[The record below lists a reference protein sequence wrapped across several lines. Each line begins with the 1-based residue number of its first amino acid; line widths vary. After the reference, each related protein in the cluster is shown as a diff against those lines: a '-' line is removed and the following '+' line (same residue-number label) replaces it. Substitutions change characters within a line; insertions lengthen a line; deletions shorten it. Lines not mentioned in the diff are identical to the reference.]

1 MTNKDKLLEYIK
13 ANPDTGTA
21 DICRATG
28 IKRRTAQRIIN
39 QLLESGTI
47 KVSRYEKITAKH
59 KRAERLFSADINRKA
74 NYIKVSDKDKH
85 SRRMANQREKRA
97 LLSMLNKSK
106 KFGVFGI
113 AAVQVVCQKG
123 NQNELRKSQ

>member
-13 ANPDTGTA
+13 ANPDTGTT
-21 DICRATG
+21 DICKATG
-28 IKRRTAQRIIN
+28 INRRTAQRIIS
-39 QLLESGTI
+39 QLLEAGTI

-74 NYIKVSDKDKH
+74 NYIRVSDKDKH
-85 SRRMANQREKRA
+85 NKRMATQREKRA
-97 LLSMLNKSK
+97 FLSMLNKSK

-113 AAVQVVCQKG
+113 AAVQVI
-123 NQNELRKSQ
+123 S

>member
-28 IKRRTAQRIIN
+28 INRRTAQRIIG
-39 QLLESGTI
+39 QLLEDGTI

-59 KRAERLFSADINRKA
+59 KRAERLFSADSTRRA
-74 NYIKVSDKDKH
+74 NYVKVSDKDKH
-85 SRRMANQREKRA
+85 NKRMATQREKRA
-97 LLSMLNKSK
+97 LLSMLNRVK
-106 KFGVFGI
+106 KIWRVWHCGC
-113 AAVQVVCQKG
+113 ASHW
-123 NQNELRKSQ
+123 RKRKLK

>member
-1 MTNKDKLLEYIK
+1 MTNKDKILAFIK

-28 IKRRTAQRIIN
+28 IKRRTAQRNIN
-39 QLLESGTI
+39 LLLEAGTI
-47 KVSRYEKITAKH
+47 KVSKYEKITAKH

-74 NYIKVSDKDKH
+74 NYVKVSNEDKH
-85 SRRMANQREKRA
+85 NKRMATQRKKRA
-97 LLSMLNKSK
+97 FLSMLNRAK

-113 AAVQVVCQKG
+113 AAVQVVSQKG
-123 NQNELRKSQ
+123 N